1 MKRFCFLALS
11 LFAVTNAFCQTL
23 SLDSCRAMALR
34 NNKQLSISRAQ
45 EEVAMNVRKAA
56 RTQYLPHVDLAGA
69 YLFTSREVS
78 LLNDTQK
85 SKLAN
90 VGNAAVGKLSGIEA
104 LMTQGVN
111 DLHARG
117 FLNDAD
123 VAKFNG
129 FMGAANKGL
138 SAYGNA
144 LGQEINDAFRTD
156 TRNIFVATAM
166 LRQPIFMGGA
176 ITAANNMADIAER
189 MSGVKTELAEDE
201 VLYSIDQAYWMVVS
215 LNQKKRL
222 ADSYLELVT
231 KLSGDVKKMIKEG
244 VATRADGLK
253 VDVRVNEAEM
263 TKTQVESGL
272 SLSRMLLCQLCSL
285 PSDSDITLVDEK
297 SDDIAQG
304 ATTLAYNMGASID
317 QRPEVRLL
325 NDGVE
330 LSRQATKLARAAYM
344 PQVAL
349 VGGYMISN
357 PNVLNGF
364 EKKFGG
370 LWNVGVMVRMPVF
383 DWGDATYK
391 VRASKIATSIASLTL
406 DETKEKIELQIT
418 QNDYKLGVANKKLA
432 AANLH
437 IQQAEENLRCA
448 NLGFKEGVM
457 STTEV
462 MAAQTAW
469 FQAQSQKI
477 DAQID
482 VKLSEAGLK
491 KALGMR

>member
-1 MKRFCFLALS
+1 MKRFYFLALS

-34 NNKQLSISRAQ
+34 NNKHLSISRAQ
-45 EEVAMNVRKAA
+45 EQVAMNVRKAA

-69 YLFTSREVS
+69 YIFTSREVS

-85 SKLAN
+85 NKLAHI
-90 VGNAAVGKLSGIEA
+90 GDAAVDQLGG
-104 LMTQGVN
+104 
-111 DLHARG
+111 
-117 FLNDAD
+117 
-123 VAKFNG
+123 VAKRVNALHDAGIITDAEFAS
-129 FMGAANKGL
+129 FSKFSAIANQGL
-138 SAYGNA
+138 ANYGNA
-144 LGQEINDAFRTD
+144 LGEKINDAFRTD

-166 LRQPIFMGGA
+166 LRQPIYMGGA

-272 SLSRMLLCQLCSL
+272 SLSRMLLCQLCGL
-285 PSDSDITLVDEK
+285 PSDSDITLADEK

-304 ATTLAYNMGASID
+304 TTTMAYNMGASID

-370 LWNVGVMVRMPVF
+370 LWNVGVMVRMPVL

-391 VRASKIATSIASLTL
+391 VRATKIATSIANLTL

>member
-1 MKRFCFLALS
+1 MKSFYFLALS

-34 NNKQLSISRAQ
+34 NNKHLSISRAQ
-45 EEVAMNVRKAA
+45 EQVAMNVRKAA

-69 YLFTSREVS
+69 YIFTSREVS

-85 SKLAN
+85 NKLAHI
-90 VGNAAVGKLSGIEA
+90 GDAAVDQLGG
-104 LMTQGVN
+104 
-111 DLHARG
+111 
-117 FLNDAD
+117 
-123 VAKFNG
+123 VAKRVNALHDAGIITDAEFAS
-129 FMGAANKGL
+129 FSKFSAIANQGL
-138 SAYGNA
+138 ANYGNA
-144 LGQEINDAFRTD
+144 LGEKINDAFRTD

-166 LRQPIFMGGA
+166 LRQPIYMGGA

-272 SLSRMLLCQLCSL
+272 SLSRMLLCQLCGL
-285 PSDSDITLVDEK
+285 PSDSDITLADEK

-304 ATTLAYNMGASID
+304 ATTMAYNMGASID

-370 LWNVGVMVRMPVF
+370 LWNVGVMVRMPVL

-391 VRASKIATSIASLTL
+391 VRATKIATSIANLTL

>member
-1 MKRFCFLALS
+1 MKRFYFLALS

-34 NNKQLSISRAQ
+34 NNKHLSISRAQ
-45 EEVAMNVRKAA
+45 EQVAMNVRKAA

-69 YLFTSREVS
+69 YIFTSREVS

-85 SKLAN
+85 NKLAHI
-90 VGNAAVGKLSGIEA
+90 GDAAVDQLGG
-104 LMTQGVN
+104 
-111 DLHARG
+111 
-117 FLNDAD
+117 
-123 VAKFNG
+123 VAKRVNALHDAGIITDAEFAS
-129 FMGAANKGL
+129 FSKFSAIANQGL
-138 SAYGNA
+138 ANYGNA
-144 LGQEINDAFRTD
+144 LGEKINDAFRTD

-166 LRQPIFMGGA
+166 LRQPIYMGGA

-272 SLSRMLLCQLCSL
+272 SLSRMLLCQLCGL
-285 PSDSDITLVDEK
+285 PSDSDITLADEK

-304 ATTLAYNMGASID
+304 ATTMAYNMGASID

-325 NDGVE
+325 TDGVE

-370 LWNVGVMVRMPVF
+370 LWNVGVMVRMPVL

-391 VRASKIATSIASLTL
+391 VRATKIATSIANLTL

>member
-1 MKRFCFLALS
+1 MKSFYFLALS

-34 NNKQLSISRAQ
+34 NNKHLSISRAQ
-45 EEVAMNVRKAA
+45 EQVAMNVRKAA

-69 YLFTSREVS
+69 YIFTSREVS

-85 SKLAN
+85 NKLAHI
-90 VGNAAVGKLSGIEA
+90 GDAAVDQLGG
-104 LMTQGVN
+104 
-111 DLHARG
+111 
-117 FLNDAD
+117 
-123 VAKFNG
+123 VAKRVNALHDAGIITDAEFAS
-129 FMGAANKGL
+129 FSKFSAIANQGL
-138 SAYGNA
+138 ANYGNA
-144 LGQEINDAFRTD
+144 LGEKINDAFRTD

-166 LRQPIFMGGA
+166 LRQPIYMGGA

-189 MSGVKTELAEDE
+189 MSGVKTGLAEDE

-272 SLSRMLLCQLCSL
+272 SLSRMLLCQLCGL
-285 PSDSDITLVDEK
+285 PSDSDITLADEK

-304 ATTLAYNMGASID
+304 ATTMAYNMGASID

-370 LWNVGVMVRMPVF
+370 LWNVGVMVRMPVL

-391 VRASKIATSIASLTL
+391 VRATKIATSIANLTL